1 MEQTRQNHADEED
14 TLNWACEIAASRLL
28 KKTTRKRMLKL
39 CDDFGVPF
47 PAGTNVQ
54 LADRVAE
61 QLHYETDT
69 DEEN

>member
-1 MEQTRQNHADEED
+1 
-14 TLNWACEIAASRLL
+14 
-28 KKTTRKRMLKL
+28 MLKL

-54 LADRVAE
+54 LAEVAE